1 MHVSACLGS
10 FLKKSSRFLKRL
22 GVGVLG
28 TAGVPAP
35 DGVPGTGSGG

>member
-1 MHVSACLGS
+1 MSGHVSA
-10 FLKKSSRFLKRL
+10 FFEKSSRFLKRL

-28 TAGVPAP
+28 TAVFQQP